1 MRSVKVFL
9 AGKNWIS
16 RAAAIAGFCRA
27 ATENDALRGCEWHV
41 VTVVKGEFG
50 SVGSDRPHRSKQG
63 ADNVLAPA
71 FQFGR
76 VGQVALEDGGQR
88 EPVRQVKGAE

>member
-16 RAAAIAGFCRA
+16 CAAAIVHLRRA

-50 SVGSDRPHRSKQG
+50 SAGSDRPHRSKQG
-63 ADNVLAPA
+63 ADDVLTPA
-71 FQFGR
+71 FKFGR
-76 VGQVALEDGGQR
+76 VGQVALENGGQR
-88 EPVRQVKGAE
+88 EPVRQIKGAE